1 MRLIAE
7 VSAATR
13 IPITELR
20 EYTPGELATL
30 LAVLRDD

>member
-13 IPITELR
+13 IPMPQLR